1 MTTVTGSTDQR
12 QFLSVH
18 LHHPI
23 PGHVGATLVY
33 ITEVSLTNLTVI
45 HEAELT
51 TDTATVVFEWN
62 GQLVQM
68 SGRILGSTK
77 AREGARELFA
87 SEIELSHIEDDSLSS
102 MRKLIG
108 QQVDR
113 ALDEQVS
120 NARGIPAANAVV
132 YQTGAASQGY
142 VRCTLQPDNKWLKVE
157 TKDAKQPVFGFTVSR
172 GESDEEIEML
182 CSVFQRSG
190 DGGRKMIRQLAE
202 ISVSQRL
209 GIPTRKYNP

>member
-1 MTTVTGSTDQR
+1 MSGSKSQR

-23 PGHVGATLVY
+23 PAHVGATLVY
-33 ITEVSLTNLTVI
+33 ITQLSLTHLTVV
-45 HEAELT
+45 HESELT
-51 TDTATVVFEWN
+51 TDTATVIFEWN
-62 GQLVQM
+62 GAVVQM
-68 SGRILGSTK
+68 SGQVLGSTK

-87 SEIELSHIEDDSLSS
+87 SEIELSHIEDDSLTS

-108 QQVDR
+108 LQVER
-113 ALDEQVS
+113 ALDEQIS
-120 NARGIPAANAVV
+120 NAQGIPATHAVV

-142 VRCTLQPDNKWLKVE
+142 LRCTLQPNDTWLKVE
-157 TKDAKQPVFGFTVSR
+157 TRDAKQPVLGFTVSR

-182 CSVFQRSG
+182 CSVFQRSD
-190 DGGRKMIRQLAE
+190 DGGRRMIRQLAE

-209 GIPTRKYNP
+209 GVPTRKYNP